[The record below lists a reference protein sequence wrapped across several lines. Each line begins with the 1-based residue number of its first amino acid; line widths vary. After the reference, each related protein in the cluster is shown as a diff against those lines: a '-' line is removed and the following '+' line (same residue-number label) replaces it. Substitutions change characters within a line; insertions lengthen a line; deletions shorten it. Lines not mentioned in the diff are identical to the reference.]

1 MIVNPAIYGKKTS
14 EKIVETATPSISVT
28 ESGLVVAET
37 NQESGVVEGG
47 VKRSTMQL
55 PTRGGANV
63 TPSESEQVAAEKG
76 EFLTGDVIVDPIPSE
91 YIVPAG
97 AKQITLNGTHDVR
110 EYASV
115 EVNVES
121 DVELPPAVPQAVPQI
136 SVSSGGLITAK
147 TTQEGGIVDGG
158 TKTKTLQLP
167 VNQGGSVTP
176 TESPQT
182 VATAGQYVVSDI
194 VVEGAQ
200 LGLDTSDATA
210 TDDTVFA
217 GETYYGKNGKS
228 TGKFTIDTEL
238 AEQDDLITALE
249 ELAEN
254 IPGGGTGGIYSL
266 DVSFYALGS
275 SGEETPGD
283 YFGYYQINGGTASF
297 FDGASSLSIVN
308 ALNATSVVKI
318 FLSESAS
325 YGYDAENC
333 YIEYSTVIEE
343 VDGMETVFY
352 VFTLTN
358 FTDDATASISET

>member
-1 MIVNPAIYGKKTS
+1 MIVNPAIYGKKTN
-14 EKIVETATPSISVT
+14 EQIVETATPSISVT

-37 NQESGVVEGG
+37 DQESGIVEGG
-47 VKRSTMQL
+47 VKQTTMQL

-63 TPSESEQVAAEKG
+63 TPSESEQIAAEKG

-91 YIVPAG
+91 YIIPQG
-97 AKQITLNGTHDVR
+97 SKTITENGSHDVR

-121 DVELPPAVPQAVPQI
+121 DIVLPPTVPQAVPQI

-147 TTQEGGIVDGG
+147 ATQEGGIVEGG

-176 TESPQT
+176 TEAPQT

-228 TGKFTIDTEL
+228 TGTFTIDTEL

-283 YFGYYQINGGTASF
+283 YFGFYQINGGTASF
-297 FDGASSLSIVN
+297 FDGISKLSIVD
-308 ALNATSVVKI
+308 ALKE
-318 FLSESAS
+318 ESAVSIYLTEYMSFS
-325 YGYDAENC
+325 YSAQNC
-333 YIEYSTVIEE
+333 DIEYSEVFED
-343 VDGMETVFY
+343 VDGIETRFY
-352 VFTLTN
+352 VFTLSN
-358 FTDDATASISET
+358 FTGDATASIRET

>member
-1 MIVNPAIYGKKTS
+1 MRVKVNFS
-14 EKIVETATPSISVT
+14 EKQTRFVT
-28 ESGLVVAET
+28 NFGEYYGEMGGLPVYDG
-37 NQESGVVEGG
+37 NY
-47 VKRSTMQL
+47 
-55 PTRGGANV
+55 NV
-63 TPSESEQVAAEKG
+63 TPSSERQTLNTKHRT
-76 EFLTGDVIVDPIPSE
+76 LTNDITVDPIPSD
-91 YIVPAG
+91 YIIPSG
-97 AKQITLNGTHDVR
+97 AKPITENGTHDVR

-147 TTQEGGIVDGG
+147 TTQEGGIVEGG

-176 TESPQT
+176 TEAPQT

-210 TDDTVFA
+210 TDDKVLA

-297 FDGASSLSIVN
+297 FDGISKLSIVD
-308 ALNATSVVKI
+308 ALKE
-318 FLSESAS
+318 ESIVSIYLTEYMSFS
-325 YGYDAENC
+325 YSAENC
-333 YIEYSTVIEE
+333 DIEYSETVED
-343 VDGMETVFY
+343 VDGIETTFY
-352 VFTLTN
+352 VFTLSN
-358 FTDDATASISET
+358 FTGDATASIRES